1 MERLIWCIRLHVRC
15 HEDHVEP
22 RESCF
27 HRQKYLARIEP
38 GTNVVILQLTACFA
52 LSLRVSLGL
61 VACPRPGRCG
71 HVNRFCVGEQTPLC
85 LPTTL
90 PSNTFN
96 EAHEDRL
103 RRKRILSGP
112 LRVNR
117 SHLHDAI
124 NIEFD
129 LYYCA
134 WTDTWRGGKRL

>member
-15 HEDHVEP
+15 HEDHVDLGN
-22 RESCF
+22 
-27 HRQKYLARIEP
+27 LASTGRNTSLANSTWYNIV
-38 GTNVVILQLTACFA
+38 NLQLTARFA
-52 LSLRVSLGL
+52 TQHEVSLGL